1 MYKNYNA
8 VKEIDHKTKEGGS
21 MEKEKSKI
29 SKLVVIFL
37 IVMTVLSFSNCI
49 KIEMDGEL
57 LKLAGLTV
65 LVGIAAYFTTRNTNE
80 HKNAGLNIIALPGQL
95 KDVKVITL
103 ILIPTVMNIIV
114 TFIEKSLIPDYF
126 EFLKN
131 RIFID
136 SSDTPKMLIEL
147 IVLALG
153 EEIALRA
160 FYQKQT
166 TKIIGFIPALIITS
180 IAFTFG
186 HFSYGETVYMIWDL
200 SGIFINSIF
209 YGLVFKKTDNA
220 WCSWISH
227 FLANL
232 VAMLL
237 LI

>member
-1 MYKNYNA
+1 M
-8 VKEIDHKTKEGGS
+8 EKTKT
-21 MEKEKSKI
+21 KI
-29 SKLVVIFL
+29 SKLVVVFL
-37 IVMTVLSFSNCI
+37 IVMTVLSFANCI
-49 KIEMDGEL
+49 KIEIDGEL
-57 LKLAGLTV
+57 LKIAGLVV
-65 LVGIAAYFTTRNTNE
+65 LVGIAAYFITRNTNE
-80 HKNAGLNIIALPGQL
+80 HKNAGLDIKAIPGQIM
-95 KDVKVITL
+95 DVKVIVL
-103 ILIPTVMNIIV
+103 ILIPTAINIIL

-136 SSDTPKMLIEL
+136 SSNTPKMLIEL

-166 TKIIGFIPALIITS
+166 TKIVGFVPALIITS

-186 HFSYGETVYMIWDL
+186 HFSYGDPVYMIWDL
-200 SGIFINSIF
+200 SGIFVNSIF

-227 FLANL
+227 FLANV

>member
-1 MYKNYNA
+1 
-8 VKEIDHKTKEGGS
+8 
-21 MEKEKSKI
+21 MEKEKFKI
-29 SKLVVIFL
+29 SKLVVVFL

-49 KIEMDGEL
+49 KIEIDGEL

-65 LVGIAAYFTTRNTNE
+65 LVGIAAYFITRNTNE
-80 HKNAGLNIIALPGQL
+80 HKNAGLDIKALPGQI
-95 KDVKVITL
+95 KDVKVIAL
-103 ILIPTVMNIIV
+103 ILIPTVINIIS
-114 TFIEKSLIPDYF
+114 TFIEKSLMPDYF
-126 EFLKN
+126 EFLKS
-131 RIFID
+131 RVFVD
-136 SSDTPKMLIEL
+136 SSDTFKMLIEL

-166 TKIIGFIPALIITS
+166 TKIIGFVPALIISS

-186 HFSYGETVYMIWDL
+186 HFSYGEPVYMIWDL

-227 FLANL
+227 FLANV